1 MSEWLARRVAPDGT
15 AMAVDLD
22 LSLVEA
28 DVPSLELRRGDIV
41 AGPVAPGD
49 FDLVTARTVLH
60 HVADARIA
68 VENLVAS
75 AYAELGLDGIAASPS
90 VNAFLARCADRT
102 WWTQA
107 IAFTAVHART
117 PGS

>member
-15 AMAVDLD
+15 AVAVDLD
-22 LSLVEA
+22 LSLAEA
-28 DVPSLELRRGDIV
+28 DVPNLELRRGDMV

-49 FDLVTARTVLH
+49 FDPVTARAVLH

-75 AYAELGLDGIAASPS
+75 A
-90 VNAFLARCADRT
+90 R
-102 WWTQA
+102 
-107 IAFTAVHART
+107 
-117 PGS
+117 PGGATS